1 MPAGAITTQLTIP
14 NRRQSIPH
22 SNLPLISRDTI
33 TITWKLGSRYLWID
47 SICII
52 QHLTADWEV
61 EAFLMDSVYGSSF
74 FQLVAAASYNS
85 SGGCRTATK
94 KNIYGIDSRSIAS
107 FERHG
112 KLAVYVP
119 DHSNGF
125 SISMDGSA
133 QYLWYSSLRLVVS

>member
-1 MPAGAITTQLTIP
+1 MI
-14 NRRQSIPH
+14 
-22 SNLPLISRDTI
+22 
-33 TITWKLGSRYLWID
+33 
-47 SICII
+47 
-52 QHLTADWEV
+52 
-61 EAFLMDSVYGSSF
+61 SSF
-74 FQLVAAASYNS
+74 SLLRSLGTNLFVYEKIRSHSADIN
-85 SGGCRTATK
+85 
-94 KNIYGIDSRSIAS
+94 GIDSRSIAN